1 MIKDLFDNHY
11 QELLKIA
18 NCINVGIY
26 ITDGNG
32 VTVLVND
39 ESCRTGGLTR
49 EDVMGKPMDVL
60 EKEGFIKESVT
71 LKTLRSGNSENM
83 VQDLG
88 DGGKVFVSSQALKIK
103 DKIEYVITTERDI
116 TETQLLKEVL
126 KEREEITEK
135 HLEEIEYLK
144 NRSLGTSGEAIAA
157 DVKSQNTM
165 RQAIRVAKHDTT
177 VLLTGESGT
186 GKEVYAN
193 LIYQNSQ
200 RVGKPFIKLNCAAIP
215 ENLLEAEMFG
225 YERGAFTGA
234 DQMGKIGYFELANG
248 GTLFLD
254 EIGDLPIH
262 LQSKLLRAL
271 QEKEIIRVGGTKPI
285 PLDIRLITVT
295 NIDLFQAT
303 KSGDFREDLFYRLNV
318 MPIEILPLRKRR
330 TDIGALAVY
339 FTEKYSKAYKLKKR
353 ISVDAI
359 EALQEYDW
367 PGNVREL
374 QNILERC
381 VLSFDGQEIN
391 RFQIELTLYPKENG
405 DKTFDQDNG
414 QTLHQMVEE
423 YERKILIM
431 ALEEYKLPINV
442 AKHLG
447 VDKSTISR
455 KIKKYKLE

>member
-1 MIKDLFDNHY
+1 MIKKLFKDHY
-11 QELLKIA
+11 DELLEIA

-26 ITDGNG
+26 VTDGEG
-32 VTVLVND
+32 VTILAND

-49 EDVMGKPMDVL
+49 EDVMGKTMESL

-71 LKTLRSGNSENM
+71 LKTLRSGKPENM
-83 VQDLG
+83 IQDLG
-88 DGGKVFVSSQALKIK
+88 DGGKVFVSSQPLKIK
-103 DKIEYVITTERDI
+103 DEIAFIITTERDI

-126 KEREEITEK
+126 KERDEIAEK
-135 HLEEIEYLK
+135 YLDEINYLK
-144 NRSLGTSGEAIAA
+144 SKHIGMDDEVVAVDI
-157 DVKSQNTM
+157 KSQNIVK
-165 RQAIRVAKHDTT
+165 QAIRVAKHDTT

-193 LIYQNSQ
+193 LIYRNSQ

-225 YERGAFTGA
+225 YEKGAFTGA
-234 DQMGKIGYFELANG
+234 DEMGKIGYFELANG

-262 LQSKLLRAL
+262 LQSKLLRVL
-271 QEKEIIRVGGTKPI
+271 QEKEIIKVGGTKPI
-285 PLDIRLITVT
+285 PLDIRLITAT
-295 NIDLFQAT
+295 NMDLSQAT
-303 KSGDFREDLFYRLNV
+303 KNGDFREDLFYRLNV

-330 TDIGALAVY
+330 DDIEALAVY

-353 ISVDAI
+353 ISQDAL
-359 EALQEYDW
+359 EALQQYDW

-381 VLSFDGQEIN
+381 VLSFDGPEIN
-391 RFQIELTLYPKENG
+391 RFQIQLTLYPNEGG
-405 DKTFDQDNG
+405 DGLFAQEGGK
-414 QTLHQMVEE
+414 TLHEMVEE
-423 YERKILIM
+423 YEKKILM
-431 ALEEYKLPINV
+431 AALDEYKLPSNV

-455 KIKKYKLE
+455 KMQKYQL